1 MKKILAIVLS
11 TFLFAS
17 FANAATPTCAD
28 LTKDFDA
35 KVKTAKL
42 DKAVT
47 EKVTALRKAAGDA
60 AAAKKEADCV
70 KSINEAFK
78 AAGLKAGMA
87 KEAKKEAKKE
97 EAPKK

>member
-17 FANAATPTCAD
+17 FANAAPTCAD

-42 DKAVT
+42 DKTVT

-78 AAGLKAGMA
+78 VAGLKAGA
-87 KEAKKEAKKE
+87 AKKEAPMKD
-97 EAPKK
+97 APKK

>member
-11 TFLFAS
+11 TFLFVS
-17 FANAATPTCAD
+17 FANAAAPTCAD

-42 DKAVT
+42 DKAAT
-47 EKVTALRKAAGDA
+47 DKVTGLRKAAGDA

-78 AAGLKAGMA
+78 VAGLKAGA
-87 KEAKKEAKKE
+87 AKKEAPKADAK

>member
-17 FANAATPTCAD
+17 FANAAPTCAE

-42 DKAVT
+42 DKTVT

-78 AAGLKAGMA
+78 VAGLKAGAA
-87 KEAKKEAKKE
+87 K
-97 EAPKK
+97 EAPKKDAPKK

>member
-17 FANAATPTCAD
+17 FANAATTCAD

-42 DKAVT
+42 DKTVT

-78 AAGLKAGMA
+78 VAGLKAGA
-87 KEAKKEAKKE
+87 AKKEAPMKDAK

>member
-17 FANAATPTCAD
+17 FANAAPTCAE

-42 DKAVT
+42 DKTVT

-78 AAGLKAGMA
+78 VAGLKAGA
-87 KEAKKEAKKE
+87 AKKEA
-97 EAPKK
+97 PKK

>member
-17 FANAATPTCAD
+17 FANAAAPTCAD

-42 DKAVT
+42 DKAAT
-47 EKVTALRKAAGDA
+47 DKVTGLRKAAGDA

-78 AAGLKAGMA
+78 VAGLKAGAA
-87 KEAKKEAKKE
+87 K
-97 EAPKK
+97 EAPKKDAKEAPKK